1 VTARVTVEVGPPAAD
16 SLQDEDRDQ
25 LLQAVRDAAAPLLD
39 EAVEAEVV
47 PSAEEPGPQPELVV
61 RLDGV
66 RARSPRRL
74 PHAFAETSTVGEQMA
89 TTVAMAL
96 AHARG
101 LRWSTEGDPDVIE
114 LVLAPGDWAA
124 LAREVADPA
133 IDRPLFLGDERDAF
147 YELSGLRI
155 PPFVLAESPSL
166 HSGTMAIAVGGARI
180 GPLLGAG
187 VWTVGQSLQ
196 RVLRWLGRPLA
207 SNPAA
212 VDLQDEWRE
221 MFPGTAAIVDADWR
235 RHWIDDVLAAMTGRN
250 APIRDLNL
258 IFTELMTLDPLTPT
272 DRVAD
277 ELVRRWRRVQ
287 PEVPR
292 PVVLGPDAL
301 ALVDRLPAGDAADE
315 LVLHVMTLAPAWA
328 EQVPIAVP
336 DEHLLAVAD
345 LMSVELP
352 ELSIY
357 AMSELDDLFTG
368 PLLGAPA

>member
-1 VTARVTVEVGPPAAD
+1 MTIAA
-16 SLQDEDRDQ
+16 
-25 LLQAVRDAAAPLLD
+25 
-39 EAVEAEVV
+39 
-47 PSAEEPGPQPELVV
+47 
-61 RLDGV
+61 
-66 RARSPRRL
+66 
-74 PHAFAETSTVGEQMA
+74 
-89 TTVAMAL
+89 
-96 AHARG
+96 
-101 LRWSTEGDPDVIE
+101 
-114 LVLAPGDWAA
+114 
-124 LAREVADPA
+124 
-133 IDRPLFLGDERDAF
+133 
-147 YELSGLRI
+147 
-155 PPFVLAESPSL
+155 
-166 HSGTMAIAVGGARI
+166 GGARI

-187 VWTVGQSLQ
+187 VWAVGPSLQ
-196 RVLRWLGRPLA
+196 RVLRWLCRPLA

-212 VDLQDEWRE
+212 VDLQEEWRE

-235 RHWIDDVLAAMTGRN
+235 RHWIDDVLVAMTGRN

-277 ELVRRWRRVQ
+277 ELIRRWRRVQ

-292 PVVLGPDAL
+292 PVVLGPDTL

-336 DEHLLAVAD
+336 DEHVLAVAD